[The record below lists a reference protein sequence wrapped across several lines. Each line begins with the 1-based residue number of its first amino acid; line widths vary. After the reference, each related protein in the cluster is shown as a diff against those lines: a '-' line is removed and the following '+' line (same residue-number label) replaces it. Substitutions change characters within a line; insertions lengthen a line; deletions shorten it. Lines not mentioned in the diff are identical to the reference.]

1 MVETY
6 AAKMDPDALDLIER
20 GNRLSAVQ
28 LKRLEV
34 ERTVLW
40 RRLAPVLASHDAL
53 LCPTMSTGPSPAA
66 KADRPKDPP
75 DDGRYHAADMTGV
88 FNLVAPC
95 PALSVPCGWDA
106 QALPIG
112 LQVVGRR
119 WREDTV
125 LQIGRAVE
133 LAIPGAIRRPPI

>member
-1 MVETY
+1 MY
-6 AAKMDPDALDLIER
+6 AAKMDRDVLQLIES

-28 LKRLEV
+28 LKGLEL
-34 ERTVLW
+34 ERTALW
-40 RRLAPVLASHDAL
+40 RRLAPVLASQDAL

-66 KADRPKDPP
+66 KADGLKDPP
-75 DDGRYHAADMTGV
+75 ADGRYHAADMTGV

-125 LQIGRAVE
+125 LRIGRAVE
-133 LAIPGAIRRPPI
+133 VAVPNALRRPPI